1 MAKKEVST
9 PAAKARTRG
18 SPGAIMEQPPRTEK
32 ELAQQREIG
41 ELLSGLADKL
51 QQQNLD
57 NAVRLAQQA
66 ARHQGELVDHF
77 AELGRRFA
85 SSLDK
90 PALSRLRLI
99 DGGAA

>member
-1 MAKKEVST
+1 MA
-9 PAAKARTRG
+9 
-18 SPGAIMEQPPRTEK
+18 QPPKTEK

-41 ELLSGLADKL
+41 ELLSGLAETL

-77 AELGRRFA
+77 AELG
-85 SSLDK
+85 D
-90 PALSRLRLI
+90 ALRALWTNRPCLGS
-99 DGGAA
+99 D